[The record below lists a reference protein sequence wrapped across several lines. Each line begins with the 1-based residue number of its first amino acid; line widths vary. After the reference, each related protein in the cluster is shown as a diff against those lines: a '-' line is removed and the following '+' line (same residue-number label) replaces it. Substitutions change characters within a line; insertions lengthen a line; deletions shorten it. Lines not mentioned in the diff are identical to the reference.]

1 MKNRSFLFLVLIL
14 ISLFSC
20 AKRGTI
26 TGGDKDITPPK
37 MIGSTPKNLSTNFDK
52 NIIKINFDE
61 YVKIKDLEKNLII
74 SPPMKTNPTITPQ
87 GAAAKYIQIKI
98 NDTLQP
104 NTTYSF
110 NFGQSIADNNEGN
123 AYKNFRYVVS
133 TGKTIDSL
141 SLEGS
146 IKDSYEKEIPH
157 FVNVM
162 LYEVDD
168 KFNDSIIYK
177 KTPRY
182 ITNTLDSLKTFK
194 IENIKAGKY
203 KLVALKEKNNNY
215 KFDPKSDKIGYYNQ
229 TITIPDQSLY
239 ELELFKEELPLKF
252 KKATQVSGNRALIP
266 FVGDSKNTQV
276 IAKHNGQEI
285 KTKLTKLASKD
296 SLQLWFQPIKND
308 SIELEIKNGAITEK
322 QILKLRNQ
330 RNDTLK
336 LNFTKDKILNLK
348 DNYFVEASTP
358 IEKIDISKMKL
369 IKKDSTKVDFTTN
382 YDELNQ
388 KLEFLF
394 KKEAEEKYS
403 LQILP
408 GAIEDYLG
416 KKNDSLKTSFSTKAI
431 SEYGNLKLNLQN
443 VKTFPIIAELTDE
456 KGNTLAS
463 EYSEKYSTIEFLLLE
478 PKKYSL
484 RIIYDT
490 NKNKKRDTGIY
501 LKNIQPEEVI
511 HFPTEIDVRENW
523 DVNQDFDLKQ

>member
-1 MKNRSFLFLVLIL
+1 MKNSSFLFSLLTL

-52 NIIKINFDE
+52 NSIRINFDE
-61 YVKIKDLEKNLII
+61 YIKIKDLERNLII

-87 GAAAKYIQIKI
+87 GSAAKYIQIKI

-110 NFGQSIADNNEGN
+110 NFGQSITDNNEGN
-123 AYKNFRYVVS
+123 AYKNFKYVVS

-141 SLEGS
+141 GLEGS

-203 KLVALKEKNNNY
+203 KLVALKEKNSNY
-215 KFDPKSDKIGYYNQ
+215 KFDPKSDKIGFYNQ
-229 TITIPDQSLY
+229 IISIPDKSIY

-252 KKATQVSGNRALIP
+252 KKATQASGNRALIP
-266 FVGDSKNTQV
+266 FEGDSKNTQI

-285 KTKLTKLASKD
+285 KTKLTKLSSKD

-308 SIELEIKNGAITEK
+308 SLELEIKNGAISEK

-336 LNFTKDKILNLK
+336 LNVTKNKVLNLK
-348 DNYFVEASTP
+348 DNYSVEVSTP
-358 IEKIDISKMKL
+358 IEKIDASKIKL
-369 IKKDSTKVDFTTN
+369 VKKDSTKVDFKTN

-388 KLEFLF
+388 KLDFLF
-394 KKEAEEKYS
+394 KKEPEEKYS

-416 KKNDSLKTSFSTKAI
+416 KKNDTLKATFATKSI

-443 VKTFPIIAELTDE
+443 VKSFPIIVELTDE
-456 KGNTLAS
+456 KGNTLVS
-463 EYSEKYSTIEFLLLE
+463 EYSDKSSTIEFLLIE
-478 PKKYSL
+478 PRKYSL

-511 HFPTEIDVRENW
+511 HFPTQIDVRENW